1 MFRKLINFLVI
12 FNLLITKSFGAE
24 EGGMPQLNPEYWVS
38 QIFWLIIVFASLY
51 IILSQLILPRI
62 SESLEKRRLQIADNL
77 NQAEKFKEES
87 EKKIKEYEKILNDAK
102 NQAKKIM
109 DDARKKINKDI
120 NSKRDQINKEIE
132 KEINKA
138 EEEIQ
143 LLKKNSINNINKI
156 AIEISGDI
164 VKNIMNLELNKS
176 SISAIVED
184 ISKKRL
190 KNNYKN
196 L

>member
-24 EGGMPQLNPEYWVS
+24 ERGMPQLNPEYWVS

-62 SESLEKRRLQIADNL
+62 SESLEKRRLQISDNL

-102 NQAKKIM
+102 SQAKKIM

-132 KEINKA
+132 KEIYAA
-138 EEEIQ
+138 EEEIKI
-143 LLKKNSINNINKI
+143 LKKNSINNINKI
-156 AIEISGDI
+156 AIETSTEI
-164 VKNIMNLELNKS
+164 VKSIMEVELNQS
-176 SISAIVED
+176 SISTIVKD
-184 ISKKRL
+184 VSKKKIEKYL
-190 KNNYKN
+190 
-196 L
+196 